1 MEHYDIIVVG
11 GGAAGL
17 SAAAEAA
24 DRGCRALVLEA
35 LPQIGG
41 NGVFAEE
48 VFALNSLEQ
57 EKRGIS
63 CDVDGWFL
71 LAMEHSHWKN
81 NARLT
86 RALLE
91 QSGKNMNWLIGHGL
105 QIAGINPER
114 VPGLGAASH
123 FTEGMHSGRDIMAV
137 LRRFCEENDRITILT
152 RTRATS
158 QLTDED
164 GAVIGV
170 AAEQNGT
177 SQAFHGDAVLLS
189 TGGCGGNRELIH
201 RIIPGV
207 DETAFAHLKG
217 ILMNGD
223 GICMAEA
230 AGGEILSDGCFEN
243 AGPTFAGNATVM
255 GLVTKRHAIWLN
267 QAGRRFAN
275 EAVGDNF
282 VYGCNA
288 VYAQPGHRCY
298 VLLDQAMVEDAMAGP
313 VDFLAGP
320 EAVSRGTSGML
331 AALEE
336 ETEKGSVCISSSLNE
351 IAAWMGAPAET
362 LEAEILDYNRCC
374 AEGRDPVFLKPASL
388 LRPIQ
393 SGRYVCI
400 RCGVDYILT
409 HGGIRVDETMRVLR
423 PSGFPIPNLYAAGVD
438 ISGLDSAG
446 YQVTM
451 SGHSFGL
458 SMTGGRW
465 ATACALANRSPAKR

>member
-158 QLTDED
+158 LLTDEG

-177 SQAFHGDAVLLS
+177 SHAFHGDAVLLS

-217 ILMNGD
+217 IRMNGD
-223 GICMAEA
+223 GICNACGFHQMHIWDLDHWQRFCGVCGAEMI
-230 AGGEILSDGCFEN
+230 GG
-243 AGPTFAGNATVM
+243 
-255 GLVTKRHAIWLN
+255 
-267 QAGRRFAN
+267 
-275 EAVGDNF
+275 
-282 VYGCNA
+282 
-288 VYAQPGHRCY
+288 
-298 VLLDQAMVEDAMAGP
+298 
-313 VDFLAGP
+313 
-320 EAVSRGTSGML
+320 
-331 AALEE
+331 
-336 ETEKGSVCISSSLNE
+336 
-351 IAAWMGAPAET
+351 
-362 LEAEILDYNRCC
+362 C
-374 AEGRDPVFLKPASL
+374 AE
-388 LRPIQ
+388 
-393 SGRYVCI
+393 
-400 RCGVDYILT
+400 
-409 HGGIRVDETMRVLR
+409 
-423 PSGFPIPNLYAAGVD
+423 
-438 ISGLDSAG
+438 
-446 YQVTM
+446 
-451 SGHSFGL
+451 
-458 SMTGGRW
+458 
-465 ATACALANRSPAKR
+465 